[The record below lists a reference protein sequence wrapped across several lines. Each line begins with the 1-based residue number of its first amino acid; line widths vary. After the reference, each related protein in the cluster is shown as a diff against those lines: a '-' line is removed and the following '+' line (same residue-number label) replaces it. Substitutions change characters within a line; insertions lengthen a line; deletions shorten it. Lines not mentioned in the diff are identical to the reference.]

1 MTVKNVEKKEN
12 NIVFQVE
19 SDAAEFEAAVNT
31 AYLKNKSNISI
42 PGFRRGKAPRA
53 VVEGMY
59 GSEVFYQDAMD
70 DLAPKAFELGI
81 TEKEIKFVGAPSIV
95 DVKVTEDRTVEYTFS
110 VEAYPEV
117 TLGQYRGLEA
127 VRQIFEVSEDD
138 VANEIENTRKQNA
151 RKVSV
156 EREAQLGD
164 TANIDFDGFLNGER
178 FDGGKAEG
186 YDLELGSNSFVPGFE
201 EQIVGMTVGEEKD
214 INITFPEQYV
224 EGLAGKDV
232 VFKVKLN
239 GLTVSELP
247 EVDEDFAQDN
257 GFDTLDEYKADVKAN
272 IAKRFAEEAEATVR
286 SSIMRQAAENTT
298 VKVPEVM
305 INEKVEE
312 MVRNYAA
319 NFGMSDSNVSLEQL
333 LTMLGIDESMMEQ
346 NLRPSAEIQVR
357 NELMIEEI
365 IKAEGIE
372 VTDEETE
379 AYVSKI
385 AEGYNLPAESIKNYF
400 GMDYIANELKK
411 EKATDLIIN
420 SAVITEEAFEPKF
433 DKAEEKT
440 EE

>member
-257 GFDTLDEYKADVKAN
+257 GFDTLVEYKADVKAN

>member
-1 MTVKNVEKKEN
+1 MIVKNVEKKED

-19 SDAAEFEAAVNT
+19 SDAAEFEAAVNS
-31 AYLKNKSNISI
+31 AYLKNKSNIAI
-42 PGFRRGKAPRA
+42 PGFRKGKAPRA

-59 GSEVFYQDAMD
+59 GPEVFYQDAMD

-95 DVKVTEDRTVEYTFS
+95 DVKVTDERTVEYTFS

-117 TLGQYRGLEA
+117 TLGQYKGLEA
-127 VRQIFEVSEDD
+127 VRQVFEVSEDD
-138 VANEIENTRKQNA
+138 IANEIENARKQNA

-156 EREAQLGD
+156 EREAQMGD

-201 EQIVGMTVGEEKD
+201 EQIVGMSIGEEKD
-214 INITFPEQYV
+214 INITFPQQYV

-239 GLTVSELP
+239 SLTVSELP
-247 EVDEDFAQDN
+247 EIDEDFAQDN
-257 GFDTLDEYKADVKAN
+257 GFDTLEEYKADVKAN

-319 NFGMSDSNVSLEQL
+319 NFGMSDGNVPFEQL

-365 IKAEGIE
+365 IKAESIE
-372 VTDEETE
+372 VTEEETE
-379 AYVSKI
+379 AYVAKI
-385 AEGYNLPAESIKNYF
+385 AEGYNLPVDSIKSYF

-433 DKAEEKT
+433 DKAEE
-440 EE
+440 